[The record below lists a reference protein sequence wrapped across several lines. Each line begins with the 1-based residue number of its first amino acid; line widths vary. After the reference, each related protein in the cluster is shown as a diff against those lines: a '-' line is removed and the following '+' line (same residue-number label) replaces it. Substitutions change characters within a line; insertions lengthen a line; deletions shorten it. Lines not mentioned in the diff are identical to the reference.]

1 MTTATTRPQKDS
13 SPAEAAVE
21 ETPRRSAR
29 DRIFDAARELF
40 YRQGIR
46 AVGVESIAQEAGAT
60 KMSLYRAFESKDE
73 LVAECLKQSE
83 REAWLWWEATT
94 APHADDPRAALLAIF
109 DSLALKA
116 KTCEKRGCA
125 IGNAAVELTDDAHPA
140 RAVVVA
146 YNREKRGCAIGNA
159 AVELTDDAH
168 PARAVV
174 LAYNREKRRRLR
186 ALCKA
191 LGAHDHEMLADGLQ
205 LLMDGAYLSRLSLGA
220 AGPNASLRRAA
231 EALIDSQT

>member
-21 ETPRRSAR
+21 DVPRRSAR

-140 RAVVVA
+140 RAVV
-146 YNREKRGCAIGNA
+146 
-159 AVELTDDAH
+159 
-168 PARAVV
+168 

>member
-1 MTTATTRPQKDS
+1 MSAASTGIQKDS
-13 SPAEAAVE
+13 SAEE
-21 ETPRRSAR
+21 PRASAR
-29 DRIFDAARELF
+29 DRIFNAARELF

-46 AVGVESIAQEAGAT
+46 AVGVESIAQHAGAT

-83 REAWLWWEATT
+83 REGWQWWDATVQ
-94 APHADDPRAALLAIF
+94 AYQGDPRAALLALF

-116 KTCEKRGCA
+116 RTCEKRGCA

-146 YNREKRGCAIGNA
+146 YNREKR
-159 AVELTDDAH
+159 
-168 PARAVV
+168 
-174 LAYNREKRRRLR
+174 RRLR
-186 ALCKA
+186 LLCRE
-191 LGAHDHEMLADGLQ
+191 LGVRDPDALADGLQ

-220 AGPNASLRRAA
+220 TGPSAALRKTA
-231 EALIDSQT
+231 ETLIDAHAA

>member
-1 MTTATTRPQKDS
+1 MTTASTGIHTDS
-13 SPAEAAVE
+13 PVEAA
-21 ETPRRSAR
+21 PRPSAR
-29 DRIFDAARELF
+29 DRIFAAARELF

-94 APHADDPRAALLAIF
+94 GPYKDDPRAALLAIF

-125 IGNAAVELTDDAHPA
+125 IGNAAVELTDDTHPA
-140 RAVVVA
+140 RAVVV
-146 YNREKRGCAIGNA
+146 
-159 AVELTDDAH
+159 
-168 PARAVV
+168 
-174 LAYNREKRRRLR
+174 AYNREKRRRLR

-191 LGAHDHEMLADGLQ
+191 LGARDHETLADGLQ

-231 EALIDSQT
+231 ESLIDAYA

>member
-1 MTTATTRPQKDS
+1 MATPSTGIQTDS
-13 SPAEAAVE
+13 SPEDG
-21 ETPRRSAR
+21 PRASAR
-29 DRIFDAARELF
+29 DRIFAAARELF

-46 AVGVESIAQEAGAT
+46 AVGVDSIAQEAGAT
-60 KMSLYRAFESKDE
+60 KMSLYRAFESKDD

-94 APHADDPRAALLAIF
+94 GPHKDNPRAALLAIF

-146 YNREKRGCAIGNA
+146 YNREKR
-159 AVELTDDAH
+159 
-168 PARAVV
+168 
-174 LAYNREKRRRLR
+174 RRLR
-186 ALCKA
+186 ALCKT
-191 LGAHDHEMLADGLQ
+191 LGARDHEMLADGLQ

-220 AGPNASLRRAA
+220 TGPNASLRRAA
-231 EALIDSQT
+231 ESLIDSQTR